1 MEFSSVGGVTY
12 NLENSDT
19 GYRNGID
26 AHLDWSASRF
36 LNENWQVGLVGY
48 VYGQLT
54 GDTGPQPANNGLK
67 SSGAAIGPQIGYSF
81 TVNGQAAYAN
91 LRGYKEFAAEN
102 RVEGTAVFATLSI
115 PLGRK
120 ASK

>member
-1 MEFSSVGGVTY
+1 M
-12 NLENSDT
+12 
-19 GYRNGID
+19 
-26 AHLDWSASRF
+26 
-36 LNENWQVGLVGY
+36 GY

-54 GDTGPQPANNGLK
+54 GDSGPSVRDDGLK
-67 SSGAAIGPQIGYSF
+67 SSVAAIGPQIGYSF